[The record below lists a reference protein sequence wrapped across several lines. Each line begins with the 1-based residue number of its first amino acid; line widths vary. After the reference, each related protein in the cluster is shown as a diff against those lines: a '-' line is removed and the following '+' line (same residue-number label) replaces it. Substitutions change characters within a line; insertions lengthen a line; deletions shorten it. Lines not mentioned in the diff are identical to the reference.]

1 MGDGFIGVLWEI
13 ALLVFYGRWLYWC
26 SMGDGFIDV
35 LWEMALLVFY
45 GRWLY

>member
-1 MGDGFIGVLWEI
+1 MGDDFIGVLWEMTF
-13 ALLVFYGRWLYWC
+13 LVFYERWLYWC

-45 GRWLY
+45 GR